1 MVDGVSGVPKTPH
14 SLNNSL
20 EGFSELRI
28 SVILIVMFIMVK
40 RYRLKSGKGKDEQRR
55 VQEKPGTDFL
65 LSSLRGMTQIALNS
79 PRNNV

>member
-40 RYRLKSGKGKDEQRR
+40 RYRLKSGKGKDEQSR

>member
-40 RYRLKSGKGKDEQRR
+40 RYRLKSGKGKDEQSG
-55 VQEKPGTDFL
+55 VLEKPGTDFL
-65 LSSLRGMTQIALNS
+65 LSSLRGMTQIVLNS